1 MENKISRCITFVLGI
16 LASLIVFGCTR
27 DGGEEMYKPNMNQLI
42 SAVEKSD
49 LEKVK
54 RLIDRGADPN
64 IVLQDGVTPM
74 NVAIV
79 HQKFE
84 ILKALIEKGG
94 DPNLAITNKGKKL
107 IFSSI
112 VPGKLE
118 YLKVL
123 VDAGAEVNVL
133 NGPYGSPLKLSMS
146 LNQYDI
152 ALYLLKNGADPL
164 LGLDDV
170 QILKTYFCEEDRWDN
185 KQRIHD
191 KLLTFQLIAEKIPE
205 LKVIECN

>member
-1 MENKISRCITFVLGI
+1 
-16 LASLIVFGCTR
+16 
-27 DGGEEMYKPNMNQLI
+27 MYKPNMNQLI

-74 NVAIV
+74 KVAIV
-79 HQKFE
+79 HQKLE
-84 ILKALIEKGG
+84 ILKILIEEGG
-94 DPNLAITNKGKKL
+94 GPNLTISNKGTKL

-123 VDAGAEVNVL
+123 VEAGAEVNVL

-152 ALYLLKNGADPL
+152 ALYLLNNGADPL
-164 LGLDDV
+164 LGIDDV
-170 QILKTYFCEEDRWDN
+170 QILKKYFCEEEHWND
-185 KQRIHD
+185 KERIHN
-191 KLLTFQLIAEKIPE
+191 KSLTFQLIAEKIPE